1 MRPRPERTW
10 LLPFT
15 NVAPSIIHPA
25 RNDVF
30 FAYFVGDAGQRW
42 T

>member
-1 MRPRPERTW
+1 M

-15 NVAPSIIHPA
+15 NVAPSIIRSA

-30 FAYFVGDAGQRW
+30 FAHFVGDAGQHW